1 MPTATP
7 GVVGRRRRFRLP
19 DREARTAYLLLAP
32 VLVVFACFVFLP
44 LVLTFVT
51 SLQEKRAFGPAEWVG
66 LENFRE
72 LGGDRVFWR
81 ALANTLGYA
90 AITVPLSLALG
101 LALALLLN
109 RAMWLRGLFRTVYYL
124 PVVISGIAIGILA
137 FWMFDE
143 QVGVINKLLEGVG
156 LSPVAWRSSPLWAS
170 LSIVFS
176 TLWFRVGF
184 CMVIYLA
191 ALQSIPREY
200 YDAAA
205 VDGASGWQRFRWVT
219 LPLLR
224 MATVVL
230 AIYGVIESFQ
240 VFDIVYVLTRGGPGD
255 ATTVLGI
262 YAYDQAFET
271 RQRGYGA
278 TIGVVLFGLLM
289 VVLLAQWRLTRHRGE
304 DA

>member
-1 MPTATP
+1 MRPARAPRAGPRGRRYRQTAT
-7 GVVGRRRRFRLP
+7 
-19 DREARTAYLLLAP
+19 AYGLLLPA
-32 VLVVFACFVFLP
+32 LAAFAAFMFLP
-44 LVLTFVT
+44 LLLTFVT
-51 SLQEKRAFGPAEWVG
+51 SLQEKRAFGPAEWIG

-81 ALANTLGYA
+81 ALVNTLAYA
-90 AITVPLSLALG
+90 GVTVPLSLAIGLG
-101 LALALLLN
+101 LALLLN
-109 RAMWLRGLFRTVYYL
+109 RRLWLRGLLRTVYFL
-124 PVVISGIAIGILA
+124 PIVVSGIAVGVLA

-143 QVGVINKLLEGVG
+143 QVGVVNKLLEMIG

-170 LSIVFS
+170 VSIVLS

-205 VDGASGWQRFRWVT
+205 VDGASGRQQFRWVT

-224 MATVVL
+224 TATVVL
-230 AIYGVIESFQ
+230 ALYGVIESFQ
-240 VFDIVYVLTRGGPGD
+240 VFDIVYVLTRRGPGD

-278 TIGVVLFGLLM
+278 AIGVVLYLLLM
-289 VVLLAQWRLTRHRGE
+289 AVLIVQWRVTGRRA
-304 DA
+304 DAG